1 MTYFLFDVGGTW
13 THFALGTSTGEVS
26 NIKRIKTPSKPQKF
40 IELAH
45 AFVDGKSNISNVAGG
60 VRGVLTEDKVGIEH
74 DHILT
79 GWVGYDLKQALS
91 DAFSADV
98 VLENDAA
105 IAGLGE
111 AHYGVGKGA
120 DVIVYHD
127 VSTGVG
133 GARIVHGILDSVG
146 LAFEPGLQI
155 IDIDKT
161 VLGPGVPPTLENL
174 VSGKAVAERMGM
186 PAQDIPQ
193 EDVIWHD
200 LAEYLASGL
209 RNSILYWS
217 PEMIVLGGAMMYGN
231 PGIPLDAVRQETVR
245 VLDGV
250 VQCPF
255 ITLGSLKQDAGLYGA
270 LALLTK

>member
-1 MTYFLFDVGGTW
+1 MSYFLFDVGGTW
-13 THFALGTSTGEVS
+13 THFALGTSDGDLS
-26 NIKRIKTPSKPQKF
+26 NIKRIKTPAKPQKF
-40 IELAH
+40 IDQAQ
-45 AFVDGKSNISNVAGG
+45 AFVDTNSDLSGVAGG
-60 VRGVLTEDKVGIEH
+60 VRGVLSEDKVGIEH

-79 GWVGYDLKQALS
+79 DWVGYDLKNALS
-91 DAFSADV
+91 DAFSLNV
-98 VLENDAA
+98 ILENDAA

-111 AHYGVGKGA
+111 ARYGAGKGA
-120 DVIVYHD
+120 DVVVYHD
-127 VSTGVG
+127 ISTGVG
-133 GARIVHGILDSVG
+133 GARIVHGVLDTIG

-155 IDIDKT
+155 IDIDQT

-186 PAQDIPQ
+186 PAQEILQ

-231 PGIPLDAVRQETVR
+231 PHIPLDAVRQETVKA
-245 VLDGV
+245 LDGV
-250 VQCPF
+250 VECPF
-255 ITLGSLKQDAGLYGA
+255 ITLGTLKQDAGLYGA